1 MDSKIKD
8 FYELLEFIGEYESV
22 VTGSSVVPSVM
33 SFLKDRMREMF
44 PDVLSN
50 HCL

>member
-1 MDSKIKD
+1 MESKIKD
-8 FYELLEFIGEYESV
+8 LFELLDLIGKYESV

-33 SFLKDRMREMF
+33 SYLKDRMRQMF

-50 HCL
+50 H

>member
-1 MDSKIKD
+1 MESKIKEL
-8 FYELLEFIGEYESV
+8 FELLEFIGKYESV

-50 HCL
+50 H